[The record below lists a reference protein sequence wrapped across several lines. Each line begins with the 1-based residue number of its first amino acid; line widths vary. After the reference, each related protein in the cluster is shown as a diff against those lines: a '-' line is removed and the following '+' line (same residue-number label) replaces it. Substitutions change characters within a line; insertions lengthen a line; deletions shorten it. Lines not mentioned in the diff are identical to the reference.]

1 MAGWVLTA
9 SPTEL
14 SSELMALL
22 ALRKHTANLE
32 VSEAVDTLHP
42 AQI

>member
-9 SPTEL
+9 SSTEL

-22 ALRKHTANLE
+22 ALRQHTVSLE